1 MTRKPGKHSPAT
13 TVPPATSAVS
23 EALRM
28 SEGYLEMALE
38 AADAGTW
45 SWDVA
50 TRRSTWDA
58 RMHALHGFDPS
69 EPPSFE
75 RWLDRIH
82 PDDRG
87 TIESQITALVDP
99 GTQTTWHAEFR
110 VLVPNTGE
118 RWMEG
123 IGRVD
128 RDAEGRALRFRGIN
142 LDVTERKRAEQT
154 MRLALQ
160 RSQEIA
166 HVGHWIWDVASN
178 RLAWS
183 DEVYR
188 IYGVPHDFDTR
199 LDAIFE
205 LIHPDD
211 IARVT
216 RFLGLAPRNGEPEEA
231 IEHRIV
237 RTDGTTRHV
246 LGTIA
251 SRLHDAAGN
260 VVQISGVVHD
270 ITARK
275 HAEAEVLRIGDD
287 ERQRLGADLH
297 DGVLQELAGTAYLAT
312 ALRQALER
320 EANPLAAQAQR
331 IQQTLE
337 EAIDHTRR
345 VALAMDP
352 TIPGGTGLMGALR
365 HLAETV
371 NARHAVA
378 CRFVSAR
385 VVSFD
390 DPSIANQLFH
400 IAQEAT
406 RNAVRHSGARSVA
419 IELSESGDEI
429 CLVVRDDGRG
439 LPKEPGR
446 RVGMGL
452 QVMQYRAGL
461 IGAQLTYRP
470 GTSGGT
476 EVHCCLRAAVKP
488 RA

>member
-1 MTRKPGKHSPAT
+1 MTRKPGKHSPTT
-13 TVPPATSAVS
+13 TVPSATSTVT
-23 EALRM
+23 EALRV
-28 SEGYLEMALE
+28 SESYLEMALE
-38 AADAGTW
+38 AAGAGTW

-50 TRRSTWDA
+50 TRRSSWDA

-87 TIESQITALVDP
+87 TIEAQIGALVDP
-99 GTQTTWHAEFR
+99 GTRTTWHAEFR
-110 VLVPNTGE
+110 VLIPDKGE

-123 IGRVD
+123 IGRID
-128 RDAEGRALRFRGIN
+128 RDADGRALRFRGIN
-142 LDVTERKRAEQT
+142 LDVTERKRTEET
-154 MRLALQ
+154 LRLALQ

-166 HVGHWIWDVASN
+166 HVGHWIWDVATN
-178 RLAWS
+178 RVAWS

-211 IARVT
+211 IAGVT
-216 RFLGLAPRNGEPEEA
+216 RFLGLAPESGDPEEA
-231 IEHRIV
+231 VEHRIV
-237 RTDGTTRHV
+237 RTDGTIRHV

-251 SRLHDAAGN
+251 SRLHDAEGRL
-260 VVQISGVVHD
+260 VQISGVVHD

-275 HAEAEVLRIGDD
+275 RAEAEVLRIGEE

-312 ALRQALER
+312 SLRQALER
-320 EANPLAAQAQR
+320 EASPLAAQAQR

-337 EAIDHTRR
+337 DAIDHTRR

-365 HLAETV
+365 QLAETV
-371 NARHAVA
+371 NARHAIA
-378 CRFVSAR
+378 CRFTSAR

-390 DPSIANQLFH
+390 DQSVASQLYH

-406 RNAVRHSGARSVA
+406 RNAIRHSGARAVA
-419 IELSESGDEI
+419 IELFDSGDEI

-439 LPKEPGR
+439 LPEESTRPL
-446 RVGMGL
+446 GMGL

-461 IGAQLTYRP
+461 IGARLTHRP
-470 GTSGGT
+470 GANGGT
-476 EVHCCLRAAVKP
+476 EVHCCLRTAVKP